1 MQRLSHYEKKNE
13 AAPLS
18 IKILHLGGKMAKL
31 HFRFGTMES
40 AKTATCLMLVH
51 NFKEKGNSV
60 ILCKPDI
67 DTRTEEVWSRTG
79 LNAPSISV
87 TEMLSLPEEDIAK
100 CKAIVIDEAQF
111 MEPEQVDRL
120 AYFVD
125 ELDIP
130 VFCFGLRTDYTSKLF
145 PGAKRL
151 FELADDIEELHTS
164 CWCGKSA
171 KFNARINDGKVVKE
185 AMNDTTIDIEN
196 KSGVQKY
203 TALCRKHYLS
213 GIYQRPNQDTE

>member
-1 MQRLSHYEKKNE
+1 
-13 AAPLS
+13 
-18 IKILHLGGKMAKL
+18 MAKL

-79 LNAPSISV
+79 LKAPSISV
-87 TEMLSLPEEDIAK
+87 KQMLDLPIEDIAK
-100 CKAIVIDEAQF
+100 CSAIVIDEAQF
-111 MEPEQVDRL
+111 LEPEQVNKL
-120 AYFVD
+120 ATFVD

-145 PGAKRL
+145 PGSKRL
-151 FELADDIEELHTS
+151 FELADDIEELNTS

-171 KFNARINDGKVVKE
+171 KFNARIDNGKVVRQ
-185 AMNDTTIDIEN
+185 ALTDSTIDIEN
-196 KSGVQKY
+196 KTGIQKY

-213 GIYQRPNQDTE
+213 GEYQRPGKDN